1 MVRTVRNVGTEGV
14 TGLEDPIVNS
24 PYDPPERHF
33 ALGPSG
39 PTGELRAGRRPSESF
54 IPIPLGRKGRQS
66 AKANVADDQQLI
78 DFDVTG
84 ERREVNSLI
93 NDIRARVELW
103 RARNYAGVT
112 PVTRKLLQDWADPA
126 REDRVLF
133 CQREAA
139 ETAIY
144 LAEAAGR
151 HGEPDFRIRLEDENR
166 THNEGLGRIGLKMA
180 TGSGKTVVMAMLIA
194 WQVANKF
201 VQPA

>member
-1 MVRTVRNVGTEGV
+1 MTA
-14 TGLEDPIVNS
+14 LENPILNA
-24 PYDPPERHF
+24 PYDPPEQHF
-33 ALGPSG
+33 VIGPNG
-39 PTGELRAGRRPSESF
+39 PTGEVKAGRRPSESF
-54 IPIPLGRKGRQS
+54 IPIPVGRRARAPKDT
-66 AKANVADDQQLI
+66 VPDDQQGL

-84 ERREVNSLI
+84 ERREINSLI

-112 PVTRKLLQDWADPA
+112 PVTRKLLQHWADPA

-151 HGEPDFRIRLEDENR
+151 HGEPDFRVRLDAENR
-166 THNEGLGRIGLKMA
+166 THNDGLGRIGLKMA
-180 TGSGKTVVMAMLIA
+180 TGSGKT
-194 WQVANKF
+194 W
-201 VQPA
+201 